1 MRRPTRRLM
10 AAPLFGLLILSLLLT
25 SFPPFYGVMAT
36 TDPVEVE
43 APALNAASSL
53 LYYPLYFPGDATS
66 ATSTTL
72 GTPFAAFVSLQGYT
86 ANSSGVIKSRIG
98 PDTSNLTQATSW
110 MGTFWGGDATSWAT
124 CYPFP
129 TDASGNWSG
138 WIVAK
143 ALASTSGASTD
154 PILYRPRFRIPS
166 GGSNQ
171 DFSAVNVT
179 RMTMTPT
186 GAGGWVEG
194 HVYQNGAPAANLIVV
209 VKNASSQIIGTYI
222 TENNNVEE
230 GYPSADTGYYKVG
243 APAGTGFSVEV
254 WDQSANPLGR
264 TTSVNVAA
272 GAVTSGVDIT
282 TGNPPVLNW
291 TGEPGY
297 TSDGLQPES
306 GTPSTSFVYRVK
318 FESADNV
325 PPAVDNPKVH
335 IFKDTVEITG
345 SPFPMVYV
353 SGTPTA
359 GAIYSYTRSL
369 LAGNY
374 SYHFGSLDANG
385 LPAGGPATALMS
397 GPVIS
402 GDTAGPTLYN
412 PHPARFSST
421 YLRTPTISFQY
432 LDNDSGID
440 ISSVQVWLDGV
451 DYSAVAMITPTQC
464 TYLPPSNL
472 PFGSHTVTARAADL
486 AGNSSEL
493 SWNFS
498 VIAPLV
504 APEHFLGDIHSHTSY
519 SDGAGTPFDAFT
531 YARDTAAIDFL
542 GVTDHSNSLT
552 DTEWADVRAQANTF
566 TVTGSFV
573 GLAGFEWT
581 NTQDGHI
588 NVYQTDT
595 YVSRNDT
602 NYDTLAKFYGWLKA
616 QPTALGE
623 FNHPFSNQEFQ
634 GFAYDPLVDAK
645 ITMQE
650 VGNGSP
656 PYSYARLEAAY
667 IYALDKGWH
676 VGATNNQDNHAWNWG
691 YPANNMTGIVADQ
704 LTKDGVLAAMR
715 DLRTYGSEDR
725 DLHLGFQA
733 NDYWM
738 GTTIECA
745 TGAPLQFKATVSD
758 ATDPISQL
766 QIITTGGVVLA
777 SQPVSSNATT
787 WDFTYTNPGGGNWY
801 YLRAIEADGDLAISS
816 PIWTASGDVDLK
828 ITGFSAS
835 PVPTFPGVLTTLTAN
850 VSNYGLFPGNTL
862 TVSIY
867 AGTPTDGT
875 LIGARTLD
883 VAVGKTGSATVTW
896 TPVVSGNQT
905 LTAVLTA
912 PPEDPKV
919 DNTAVLNLRVIAQN
933 GKKVLIDRYHKND
946 YASTTGLGNL
956 TKFVDLLR
964 FNGYQVFE
972 NAAPITPTSL
982 TGIDVLVVTFPQ
994 GGAGQQD
1001 FNADELTAV
1010 RNFVLSGKALL
1021 YTGKSNYGGEVNTR
1035 YNDFLA
1041 SMGVGIAIN
1050 GDNIYDKTN
1059 TYGYDWSVNLY
1070 DFPPTPSGI
1079 SDQISNVRFFSGASL
1094 IKQDKTPLVA
1104 DPSQNIEIL
1113 AFANNTSY
1121 DEDDVEGATHVT
1133 SGYWTYSLRSNPSG
1147 AAMPAMAVQS
1157 LPAGGRV
1164 AVLGRAIFSNY
1175 EMGQWLEGQ
1184 AACNNEAFSLN
1195 LVDWLANYERV
1206 LSIAEARAET
1216 FTLNTPAHL
1225 GEIVTV
1231 RGVVTAG
1238 SGTFFDVLYLQ
1249 DATGGISVFGTVP
1262 SDKVIPLGAV
1272 LQVTGVVDEYNGD
1285 LELKFNDFY
1294 QDFLW
1299 QGWTPPVLP
1308 MTLDTGSAMLPANE
1322 GWLVETTGLV
1332 TQILDAGSCLIDDG
1346 SGPALIFVDGY
1357 IGQLP
1362 DGLQVGDTLS
1372 AVGLAGEFAGGHRLR
1387 VRNPSE
1393 LVILPPVIAASP
1405 GSFLFN
1411 ATREG
1416 ADPLAQNLQIQN
1428 EGGGTLSWNALGDA
1442 PWLSLTPTA
1451 GTNNGDVLVEV
1462 HIAGLAAGTYT
1473 AVITITAAGAA
1484 NSPLEVPVTLTVEP
1498 QPPAIGFAPS
1508 LFTSA
1513 ATPGEGNPPDQ
1524 ILNVWNNGDEPLNW
1538 TVAGSEDWLT
1548 LLPTSGSD
1556 DGSVAVEVDTTGLVA
1571 GTYTAL
1577 ITITAPDAVNNPQQI
1592 PVTLTVAP
1600 AFITLNLDLVSGWNM
1615 ISLPLV
1621 LADANPDAVF
1631 PAGWPLFL
1639 WDAAQGSYKGRS
1651 QITLA
1656 IGVGY
1661 WLKAPSAQVLA
1672 IDGLVNPST
1681 LQLIPLST
1689 GWNLIGTPYHQPVAW
1704 SSIHVRKAG
1713 ELKTLDEAMLAGWI
1727 KGPFY
1732 RWSGSTY
1739 ELIISGGIFQPTSG
1753 YWLKGLQDGCTLEVA
1768 KP

>member
-1 MRRPTRRLM
+1 MSKPARRLM
-10 AAPLFGLLILSLLLT
+10 AAPLFALLILSLLLT
-25 SFPPFYGVMAT
+25 SFPPSYGVMAT

-43 APALNAASSL
+43 APVPNASPSL

-66 ATSTTL
+66 ATSTTV

-86 ANSSGVIKSRIG
+86 ANSSGVIKSRLG

-110 MGTFWGGDATSWAT
+110 MGAFWGGDATSWAT

-143 ALASTSGASTD
+143 ALVSTSGTPTD
-154 PILYRPRFRIPS
+154 ATLYRPRFRIPPT
-166 GGSNQ
+166 GGNL
-171 DFSAVNVT
+171 DFSAVSVT

-194 HVYQNGAPAANLIVV
+194 HVYKNGAPQANQVVV
-209 VKNASSQIIGTYI
+209 VKDASSVIVGIYI

-243 APAGTGFSVEV
+243 TPAGVGFSVEV
-254 WDQSANPLGR
+254 WDRLTNAVLGR

-272 GAVTSGVDIT
+272 GVVTSGVNIT
-282 TGNPPVLNW
+282 AVNPAVLNW

-306 GTPSTSFVYRVK
+306 GTPTTSFVYRVK
-318 FESADNV
+318 YESADNV
-325 PPAVDNPKVH
+325 SPAADNPKVR
-335 IFKDTVEITG
+335 IFKDAVEIPG
-345 SPFPMVYV
+345 SPFPMVFV

-374 SYHFGSLDANG
+374 SYRFSAVDANG
-385 LPAGGPATALMS
+385 LSASGPATALMS
-397 GPVIS
+397 GPAVS
-402 GDTAGPTLYN
+402 GDTTGPTLYN

-432 LDNDSGID
+432 LDNDSGINL
-440 ISSVQVWLDGV
+440 SSVQVLLDGV
-451 DYSAVAMITPTQC
+451 DHTASSTITPTQL
-464 TYLPPSNL
+464 TYLPTANL

-486 AGNSSEL
+486 AGNISEL

-498 VIAPLV
+498 VIAPL
-504 APEHFLGDIHSHTSY
+504 ASPEHYLGDIHSHTSY
-519 SDGAGTPFDAFT
+519 SDGTGTPSDAFT

-542 GVTDHSNSLT
+542 AVTDHSNSLT
-552 DTEWADVRAQANTF
+552 DTEWADVRTQANTF
-566 TVTGSFV
+566 TSPGSFV

-595 YVSRNDT
+595 YVSRNDL
-602 NYDTLAKFYGWLKA
+602 NYDTLAKFYGWLKT
-616 QPTALGE
+616 QPTAIAE
-623 FNHPFSNQEFQ
+623 FNHPFSNQEYQ
-634 GFAYDPLVDAK
+634 GFAYDPAVDAK

-656 PYSYARLEAAY
+656 PYSYARLEPAY

-704 LTKDGVLAAMR
+704 LTQDGVLAAMR

-725 DLHLGFQA
+725 DLHLSFQA

-745 TGAPLQFKATVSD
+745 TGAPLQFHASVSD
-758 ATDPISQL
+758 LTDPISQL
-766 QIITTGGVVLA
+766 QIITTGGVLLA
-777 SQPVSSNATT
+777 SQSVSSTATT

-801 YLRAIEADGDLAISS
+801 YLKAIEADGDLAISA

-828 ITGFSAS
+828 ITGFTAS

-850 VSNYGLFPGNTL
+850 VSNYGLFPGNAL
-862 TVSIY
+862 TVSFY
-867 AGTPTDGT
+867 AGTPTGGS
-875 LIGARTLD
+875 LIGTRAID
-883 VAVGKTGSATVTW
+883 VAVGQTVSATVAW
-896 TPVVSGNQT
+896 TPSIAGNQT
-905 LTAVLTA
+905 LTAVLTG
-912 PPEDPKV
+912 PPEDPAV
-919 DNTAVLNLRVIAQN
+919 YDTAVLNLRVIAQN
-933 GKKVLIDRYHKND
+933 GKKVLIDRFHKND

-964 FNGYQVFE
+964 FNGYQVLE
-972 NAAPITPTSL
+972 NAAPFTPTSL
-982 TGIDVLVVTFPQ
+982 AGIDVLVVTYPQ
-994 GGAGQQD
+994 SGSGQQD
-1001 FNADELTAV
+1001 FSADELTAV

-1021 YTGKSNYGGEVNTR
+1021 FTGKSNYGETNTR

-1041 SMGVGIAIN
+1041 SMGVGIAVN

-1070 DFPPTPSGI
+1070 NFPPTPSGI
-1079 SDQISNVRFFSGASL
+1079 ADQISNVRFFSGASL
-1094 IKQDKTPLVA
+1094 IKQDKTPLVD
-1104 DPSQNIEIL
+1104 DPAQNIEIL
-1113 AFANNTSY
+1113 AFANEASY

-1133 SGYWTYSLRSNPSG
+1133 PGYWTYSWASHPSG

-1175 EMGQWLEGQ
+1175 EMGQWVDGQ

-1195 LVDWLANYERV
+1195 LVDWLASYERV

-1216 FTLNTPAHL
+1216 L
-1225 GEIVTV
+1225 GETVTV

-1249 DATGGISVFGTVP
+1249 DATGGISVFGTIP

-1272 LQVTGVVDEYNGD
+1272 LQVTGVLDEYNGD
-1285 LELKFNDFY
+1285 IELKFNDFY
-1294 QDFLW
+1294 QDFVW
-1299 QGWTPPVLP
+1299 QGWTSPVLP
-1308 MTLDTGSAMLPANE
+1308 LTLDTGSSMLPANE

-1332 TQILDAGSCLIDDG
+1332 TQILDTGSCLIDDG

-1362 DGLQVGDTLS
+1362 TGLQVGDTLR

-1387 VRNPSE
+1387 VRDPSE
-1393 LVILPPVIAASP
+1393 LVILPPVLATSP
-1405 GSFLFN
+1405 DSFLFS
-1411 ATREG
+1411 AVREG
-1416 ADPLAQNLQIQN
+1416 VDPLAQTLQIHN
-1428 EGGGTLSWNALGDA
+1428 DGGGTLSWSVSGDA
-1442 PWLSLTPTA
+1442 PWLSLTPTS
-1451 GTNNGDVLVEV
+1451 GTNDGDVQVEV
-1462 HIAGLAAGTYT
+1462 HIAGLATGTYT
-1473 AVITITAAGAA
+1473 AT
-1484 NSPLEVPVTLTVEP
+1484 
-1498 QPPAIGFAPS
+1498 
-1508 LFTSA
+1508 
-1513 ATPGEGNPPDQ
+1513 
-1524 ILNVWNNGDEPLNW
+1524 
-1538 TVAGSEDWLT
+1538 
-1548 LLPTSGSD
+1548 
-1556 DGSVAVEVDTTGLVA
+1556 
-1571 GTYTAL
+1571 
-1577 ITITAPDAVNNPQQI
+1577 ITITAPGATNSPLQI

-1600 AFITLNLDLVSGWNM
+1600 ATITLNYDLISGWNM
-1615 ISLPLV
+1615 ISIPLV
-1621 LADANPDAVF
+1621 LADAHPDAVF

-1639 WDAAQGSYKGRS
+1639 WDAVQGSYVGRS
-1651 QITLA
+1651 EITLA

-1661 WLKAPSAQVLA
+1661 WLKAPLAQVLSVEGQA
-1672 IDGLVNPST
+1672 NPSA
-1681 LQLIPLST
+1681 LQLIPLWT

-1704 SSIHVRKAG
+1704 DSIHVRKAA
-1713 ELKTLDEAMLAGWI
+1713 EVKTLDEAILAGWI

-1732 RWSGSTY
+1732 RWTGSTY
-1739 ELIISGGIFQPTSG
+1739 ELINSGGIFQPTSG
-1753 YWLKGLQDGCTLEVA
+1753 YWLKALQDGCELEVT